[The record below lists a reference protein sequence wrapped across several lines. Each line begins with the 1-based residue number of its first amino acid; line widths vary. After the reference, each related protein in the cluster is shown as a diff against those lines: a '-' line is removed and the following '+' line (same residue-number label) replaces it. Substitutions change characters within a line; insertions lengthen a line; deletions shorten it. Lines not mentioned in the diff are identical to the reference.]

1 MYLTWGGRRSTIIS
15 SLHLVESGADSS
27 ACPTIPFPMSRR
39 LNRFMASWHSAGG
52 GIWRDLQ
59 SFLAKNGI
67 SSHRAQISHGRSNW
81 SLTVIHMDT
90 FRCWS
95 LSARNSIRP

>member
-1 MYLTWGGRRSTIIS
+1 MIQKEVANVPDLGGRRSTIIS

-52 GIWRDLQ
+52 GDLAG
-59 SFLAKNGI
+59 SAE
-67 SSHRAQISHGRSNW
+67 
-81 SLTVIHMDT
+81 
-90 FRCWS
+90 
-95 LSARNSIRP
+95 LSR